1 MTATAA
7 GTQRP
12 LIGLVMALAG
22 ALIITPDTLLI
33 RLSGLEGW
41 GLSFWRGILIGFSLI
56 IFWIALERDR
66 VITKL
71 PLLLGGPAL
80 VIIIANFFNAIA
92 FNFATME
99 TSITVVVTA
108 LATAPL
114 IAAALGFFIL
124 GERTGLKTWVAVG
137 ISMIG
142 VMIVI
147 LNGDG
152 ALDAP
157 PGNVWLGG
165 GLGFLAAFG
174 IAVVFV
180 TTRKHP
186 DVPVLPACA
195 IGTFI
200 SGVIGFVGAPAG
212 SIMAGDMTMI
222 LLMGLLVMPV
232 SWALLTLAPRHTSPT
247 NVSLFMLLEM
257 VLGPFW
263 VWLGTGERPSP
274 AMIGGAAL
282 VLVTLALYFL
292 AAANKARRTS
302 DDDPDPASWREDGP

>member
-1 MTATAA
+1 MTAPAA
-7 GTQRP
+7 GIPRP
-12 LIGLVMALAG
+12 LLGLIMALAG

-41 GLSFWRGILIGFSLI
+41 ALSFWRGILIGFGLMV
-56 IFWIALERDR
+56 FWLMLERR
-66 VITKL
+66 KAITQI
-71 PLLLGGPAL
+71 PMLLGGPAII
-80 VIIIANFFNAIA
+80 IIIANFINAIS

-114 IAAALGFFIL
+114 VAAVLGFFIL
-124 GERTGLKTWVAVG
+124 GERLGMKTWIAVA
-137 ISMIG
+137 ISMVG

-147 LNGDG
+147 LNGEG

-195 IGTFI
+195 IGTFV
-200 SGVIGFVGAPAG
+200 SGLVGYVGAPAG
-212 SIMAGDMTMI
+212 GIMAGDMMMI

-232 SWALLTLAPRHTSPT
+232 SWGLLTLAPRYTSPT

-282 VLVTLALYFL
+282 VLVTLAFYFL
-292 AAANKARRTS
+292 AAANEARR
-302 DDDPDPASWREDGP
+302 DKDLIKA

>member
-1 MTATAA
+1 MTAPAA
-7 GTQRP
+7 GTPRP
-12 LIGLVMALAG
+12 LLGLIMALAG

-41 GLSFWRGILIGFSLI
+41 ALSFWRGILIGFGLMV
-56 IFWIALERDR
+56 FWLMLERR
-66 VITKL
+66 KAITQI
-71 PLLLGGPAL
+71 PMLLGGPAII
-80 VIIIANFFNAIA
+80 IIIANFINAIS

-114 IAAALGFFIL
+114 VAAVLGFFIL
-124 GERTGLKTWVAVG
+124 GERMGMKTWIAVA
-137 ISMIG
+137 ISMVG

-147 LNGDG
+147 LNGEG

-195 IGTFI
+195 IGTFV
-200 SGVIGFVGAPAG
+200 SGLVGYVGAPAG
-212 SIMAGDMTMI
+212 GIMAGDMMMI

-232 SWALLTLAPRHTSPT
+232 SWGLLTLAPRYTSPT

-282 VLVTLALYFL
+282 VLVTLAFYFL
-292 AAANKARRTS
+292 AAANEARR
-302 DDDPDPASWREDGP
+302 DRDIIKA

>member
-1 MTATAA
+1 MTAPAA
-7 GTQRP
+7 GIPRP
-12 LIGLVMALAG
+12 LLGLIMALAG

-41 GLSFWRGILIGFSLI
+41 ALSFWRGILIGFGLMV
-56 IFWIALERDR
+56 FWLMLERR
-66 VITKL
+66 KAITQI
-71 PLLLGGPAL
+71 PMLLGGPAII
-80 VIIIANFFNAIA
+80 IIIANFINAIS

-114 IAAALGFFIL
+114 VAAVLGFFIL
-124 GERTGLKTWVAVG
+124 GERLGMKTWIAVA
-137 ISMIG
+137 ISMVG

-147 LNGDG
+147 LNGEG

-195 IGTFI
+195 IGTFV
-200 SGVIGFVGAPAG
+200 SGLVGYVGAPAG
-212 SIMAGDMTMI
+212 GIMAGDMMMI

-232 SWALLTLAPRHTSPT
+232 SWGLLTLAPRYTSPT

-282 VLVTLALYFL
+282 VLVTLAFYFL
-292 AAANKARRTS
+292 AAANEARR
-302 DDDPDPASWREDGP
+302 DRDIIKA